1 VHKWTGTH
9 ADPFHLG
16 KMGLT
21 FYSFAHDPVTQT
33 SQSRRFGGRLSY
45 LACMQ
50 LRVFITNIIRE
61 KRYKTEEIW
70 HEYAEH
76 SGTEAD
82 FRTQNGSSTSNA
94 IPAPSYSTQVTHHP
108 QALPSVLEWIGNMGG
123 RQI

>member
-1 VHKWTGTH
+1 MNGHGRRCVHKWTGTH

-50 LRVFITNIIRE
+50 LRVLLPTSLGRKDTKL
-61 KRYKTEEIW
+61 KRYGMSMRNT
-70 HEYAEH
+70 AE
-76 SGTEAD
+76 
-82 FRTQNGSSTSNA
+82 Q
-94 IPAPSYSTQVTHHP
+94 
-108 QALPSVLEWIGNMGG
+108 
-123 RQI
+123 RQILGLRTVPAHQTQYQLPHTQLKSLTIPRLYHLY